1 MAETIQ
7 CQNCRRMATP
17 VSETSYDEERQ
28 LLLLE
33 CESDCESRNA
43 SPSRWRRPK
52 KYRRFLKP
60 TKAMAYLVLIDLVI
74 IGLLVCAFEPL
85 ITLLRRN
92 EELFTPRVTIS
103 RPEKPSSTQ
112 SWWPQTD
119 ERKIPRILH
128 QTCANAT
135 VPEKWVDSQ
144 RSCLNAYS
152 DFEYKVCFCS
162 VDRCIFT
169 GPNDADHMCHL

>member
-1 MAETIQ
+1 MAESMQ
-7 CQNCRRMATP
+7 CQYCRRMATP
-17 VSETSYDEERQ
+17 ISETSFDDQERQ

-33 CESDCESRNA
+33 CESDCESRCE

-60 TKAMAYLVLIDLVI
+60 TKATAYLVLIDLVI

-92 EELFTPRVTIS
+92 EELFTPRVTLS
-103 RPEKPSSTQ
+103 PPKQPSSSTSP
-112 SWWPQTD
+112 SWWPHADQ
-119 ERKIPRILH
+119 RKIPRILH

-135 VPEKWVDSQ
+135 VPAKWVESQ
-144 RSCLNAYS
+144 KSCLNAYS
-152 DFEYKVCFCS
+152 DFEYKVSKLCPGLTKCLL
-162 VDRCIFT
+162 V
-169 GPNDADHMCHL
+169 